1 MSGLTLKTKA
11 KLLNDTFASGSLYAG
26 LLTKMALDTAGSEVY
41 SELVAVS
48 YKRMPISF
56 SITSSNEI
64 SNNAS
69 VKFPEAREDWGQI
82 IGVGIFDSLSGG
94 NLVSYAIF
102 DVRDVVI
109 IHSLMQYEVPK
120 DFYVAGFRM

>member
-11 KLLNDTFASGSLYAG
+11 KLLNDTFASGSLYVG

-41 SELVAVS
+41 SELVAAS
-48 YKRMPISF
+48 YKRMAISF
-56 SITSSNEI
+56 TTTSSNEI

-82 IGVGIFDSLSGG
+82 IGVGIFDSERGG

-109 IHSLMQYEVPK
+109 IHSLMQYEVAK